1 MSDSTYDRRAVKP
14 VFWLQGEVRTPPFS
28 AAARIEAGM
37 LLRRL
42 QRGEKLSL
50 PHSRPL
56 PAIGPACHEL
66 RIRDADRNWRIV
78 YYIDADAIAVLDVFP
93 KTTRKIPPRVI
104 GACKRRLA
112 EFRSTP

>member
-1 MSDSTYDRRAVKP
+1 MSDPTYDRQTVKP
-14 VFWLQGEVRTPPFS
+14 VFWLKDKVKTPPFS
-28 AAARIEAGM
+28 TAARIEAGM

-50 PHSRPL
+50 PHSRSL
-56 PAIGPACHEL
+56 LSIGPACHEL

-78 YYIDADAIAVLDVFP
+78 YLIDAEAIAVLDVFA

-104 GACKRRLA
+104 EACKQRLA